1 MGEEPATCTRVEPE
15 MSDAG
20 SDEELSARMEE
31 GSRDGSVRKGC
42 NPCCQTQRSKL
53 QHRRARINQQINK
66 EMRMRAGAENLF
78 RATTNQKVK
87 ETVALELSFV
97 NSNLQLLKEELEELN
112 SNMEVYQTESEA
124 ISVPMIPLG
133 LKETKEVDLTVPLK
147 DFICEHYGEDSSLFD
162 KEINEFMEL
171 RQAMRTPSR
180 NQAGLELLVEYYNQ
194 LYYLEQRF
202 FPPHRTLGV
211 HFHWYD
217 SLTGVPSCQRA
228 LAFEKGSVLFNVG
241 ALYTQM
247 GARQDRSAPAGLDRA
262 IDAFQR
268 AAGAFHYLK
277 ENFSNA
283 PSLDMSGPS
292 LCMLVR
298 LMVAQVQECVF
309 ERVTL
314 TTQDTLFTSQLHL
327 AQEAARVSD
336 VYSLVLQTMSQPL
349 MKEYVPFSWTS
360 MVQVKSEHFRALSH
374 YHAALALCDHA
385 QCMNEEEEDEDAEK
399 ALAQFHVRTPAGP
412 PLNQVLRDPE
422 LRHKLGKAHLRAAV
436 MRHEEAMRL
445 HGLCKILRKM
455 DLLQE
460 VLSFMHKR
468 SLDKYSEMDQEDDFD
483 ETAEA
488 PEIHSQSHQKP
499 DIIPPNFS
507 SVPVTDIFQR
517 LGPLSVFCARACWS
531 PVREVCLQRGESC
544 LGLTLRGD
552 SPVLVAGVVP
562 GGCAEEAGLR
572 EGDYIVSVEGEDC
585 KWAKHGD
592 VVNLLKSCSVRGVK
606 LSVITLHTYHTQVD
620 RRSVMVSPSGD
631 KENALQRSMGV
642 AKGQSS
648 TSLLN
653 WNRKKNQGAESTSEW
668 VAPSVCRLET
678 SETVNPCTEIEAEH
692 SRNGVIVKQRPGT
705 GSLWG
710 TESFHSGNT
719 GTCENTRRCPL
730 LGSAIWYSS
739 KARTIYKRVEK
750 VEAMSR
756 LYYCELQDIKIGCRK
771 QWSVILS
778 RGSN

>member
-1 MGEEPATCTRVEPE
+1 MRMGEEPATREPE

-20 SDEELSARMEE
+20 SDEELELPAPMMEQ
-31 GSRDGSVRKGC
+31 GSHDGSIRKGC
-42 NPCCQTQRSKL
+42 DPCSQTQRSKL

-78 RATTNQKVK
+78 RATTNNKVK

-112 SNMEVYQTESEA
+112 SSMEVYQTESEA
-124 ISVPMIPLG
+124 INVPMIPLG

-147 DFICEHYGEDSSLFD
+147 EYICEHYREDSSLFE
-162 KEINEFMEL
+162 KEIKEYMEL

-180 NQAGLELLVEYYNQ
+180 NEAGLELLVEYYNQ
-194 LYYLEQRF
+194 LYYLDQRF

-241 ALYTQM
+241 ALYTQI
-247 GARQDRSAPAGLDRA
+247 GARQDRSAAAGIDRA

-268 AAGAFHYLK
+268 AAGAFNFLK

-298 LMVAQVQECVF
+298 LMIAQVQECVF

-314 TTQDTLFTSQLHL
+314 TTQDTHFTSQLQV

-349 MKEYVPFSWTS
+349 VKDYVPFSWAS
-360 MVQVKSEHFRALSH
+360 MVQVKAEHFRALSH
-374 YHAALALCDHA
+374 YYAAVALCDLT
-385 QCMNEEEEDEDAEK
+385 QSIDEEECDEEGEK
-399 ALAQFHVRTPAGP
+399 ALLQLHVSNPAGP
-412 PLNQVLRDPE
+412 PLSQVLRDPE
-422 LRHKLGKAHLRAAV
+422 ERRKLGKAHLRRALI
-436 MRHEEAMRL
+436 RHEEAMRV

-455 DLLQE
+455 DILQE
-460 VLSFMHKR
+460 VLSFVHKR
-468 SLDKYSEMDQEDDFD
+468 SLDKYSEMDREDDFD

-488 PEIHSQSHQKP
+488 PEIHSQTQQKP

-507 SVPVTDIFQR
+507 TVQVTDIFRR
-517 LGPLSVFCARACWS
+517 LGPLSVFCARARWG
-531 PVREVCLQRGESC
+531 PVRLVCLQRGEGG

-572 EGDYIVSVEGEDC
+572 EGDYIVVVDGENC
-585 KWAKHGD
+585 KWAKHGE
-592 VVNLLKSCSVRGVK
+592 VVHNLKSCSDRGVE
-606 LSVITLHTYHTQVD
+606 LGVITLHTHDTQVE
-620 RRSVMVSPSGD
+620 RRSVMLSPSGD
-631 KENALQRSMGV
+631 KENAWQRTMGG
-642 AKGQSS
+642 AKAQSS
-648 TSLLN
+648 VSLLN
-653 WNRKKNQGAESTSEW
+653 WNRKKNREGG
-668 VAPSVCRLET
+668 
-678 SETVNPCTEIEAEH
+678 
-692 SRNGVIVKQRPGT
+692 GVTKR
-705 GSLWG
+705 
-710 TESFHSGNT
+710 
-719 GTCENTRRCPL
+719 
-730 LGSAIWYSS
+730 LGSTFSLPFGNLRDSESMY
-739 KARTIYKRVEK
+739 
-750 VEAMSR
+750 
-756 LYYCELQDIKIGCRK
+756 
-771 QWSVILS
+771 
-778 RGSN
+778 

>member
-1 MGEEPATCTRVEPE
+1 HMLRINHN
-15 MSDAG
+15 
-20 SDEELSARMEE
+20 LSYNPPL
-31 GSRDGSVRKGC
+31 SLQGC
-42 NPCCQTQRSKL
+42 DPCSQTQRSKL

-78 RATTNQKVK
+78 RATTNNKVK

-112 SNMEVYQTESEA
+112 SSMEVYQTESEA
-124 ISVPMIPLG
+124 INVPMIPLG

-147 DFICEHYGEDSSLFD
+147 EYICEHYREDSSLFE
-162 KEINEFMEL
+162 KEIKEFMEL

-180 NQAGLELLVEYYNQ
+180 NEAGLELLVEYYNQ
-194 LYYLEQRF
+194 LYYLDQRF

-241 ALYTQM
+241 ALYTQI
-247 GARQDRSAPAGLDRA
+247 GARQDRSAATGIDRA

-268 AAGAFHYLK
+268 AAGAFNFLK

-298 LMVAQVQECVF
+298 LMIAQVQECVF

-314 TTQDTLFTSQLHL
+314 TMQDTHFTSQLQV

-349 MKEYVPFSWTS
+349 VKDYVPFSWAS
-360 MVQVKSEHFRALSH
+360 MVQVKAEHFRALSH
-374 YHAALALCDHA
+374 YYAAVALCDRT
-385 QCMNEEEEDEDAEK
+385 QCDEEGEK
-399 ALAQFHVRTPAGP
+399 ALLQLHVSNPAGP
-412 PLNQVLRDPE
+412 PLSQVLRDPE
-422 LRHKLGKAHLRAAV
+422 ERRKLGKAHLRRALI
-436 MRHEEAMRL
+436 RHEEAMRV

-455 DLLQE
+455 DILQE
-460 VLSFMHKR
+460 VLSFVHKR
-468 SLDKYSEMDQEDDFD
+468 SLDKYSEMDREDDFD

-488 PEIHSQSHQKP
+488 PEIHCECQKP

-507 SVPVTDIFQR
+507 TVQVTDIFRR
-517 LGPLSVFCARACWS
+517 LGPLSVFCARARWG
-531 PVREVCLQRGESC
+531 PVRLVCLQRGEGG

-572 EGDYIVSVEGEDC
+572 EGDYIVAVDGENR
-585 KWAKHGD
+585 KWAKHGE
-592 VVNLLKSCSVRGVK
+592 VVHSLKSCSDRGVE
-606 LSVITLHTYHTQVD
+606 LSVITLHTHDTQVCFIALHTHETQVVLCVCVE
-620 RRSVMVSPSGD
+620 RRSVMLSPRGD
-631 KENALQRSMGV
+631 KENACQRPMGG
-642 AKGQSS
+642 AKAQSS
-648 TSLLN
+648 VSLLN
-653 WNRKKNQGAESTSEW
+653 WNRKKNREGG
-668 VAPSVCRLET
+668 
-678 SETVNPCTEIEAEH
+678 
-692 SRNGVIVKQRPGT
+692 GVTKR
-705 GSLWG
+705 
-710 TESFHSGNT
+710 
-719 GTCENTRRCPL
+719 
-730 LGSAIWYSS
+730 LGSTFSLPFGNLGDGESMY
-739 KARTIYKRVEK
+739 
-750 VEAMSR
+750 
-756 LYYCELQDIKIGCRK
+756 
-771 QWSVILS
+771 
-778 RGSN
+778 